1 MNQRARPQA
10 SDLSFGV
17 NVRVLLV
24 GLVLL
29 FAGCAEPGVM
39 VQRPSPVEDEAG
51 VQDYVGLRES
61 AARGLARGRDRV
73 ASQQLRL
80 PSPPTVTFDFI
91 RGRINADVRDG
102 IVVAYAVEG
111 TKQRTKKDPAVK
123 TPN

>member
-1 MNQRARPQA
+1 MNHRARPQA
-10 SDLSFGV
+10 NNPFLGG

-51 VQDYVGLRES
+51 VQDYVGLSES
-61 AARGLARGRDRV
+61 QARDLARGRDTPFRV
-73 ASQQLRL
+73 VTSDGVSQM
-80 PSPPTVTFDFI
+80 VTFDFI

>member
-1 MNQRARPQA
+1 MNHRARPQA
-10 SDLSFGV
+10 NNPFLGV

-51 VQDYVGLRES
+51 VQDYVGLSES
-61 AARGLARGRDRV
+61 QARDLARGRDTPFRV
-73 ASQQLRL
+73 VTRDGVSQM
-80 PSPPTVTFDFI
+80 VTFDFI

>member
-51 VQDYVGLRES
+51 VQDYVGLSES
-61 AARGLARGRDRV
+61 QARDLARGRDTPFRV
-73 ASQQLRL
+73 VTRDGVSQM
-80 PSPPTVTFDFI
+80 VTFDLI

-102 IVVAYAVEG
+102 VVVDYAVEG

>member
-51 VQDYVGLRES
+51 VQDYVGLSES
-61 AARGLARGRDRV
+61 QARDLARGRDTPFRV
-73 ASQQLRL
+73 VTRDGVSQM
-80 PSPPTVTFDFI
+80 VTFDFI

>member
-51 VQDYVGLRES
+51 VQDYVGLSES
-61 AARGLARGRDRV
+61 QARDLARGRDTPFRV
-73 ASQQLRL
+73 VPRDGVSQM
-80 PSPPTVTFDFI
+80 VTFAFI

-111 TKQRTKKDPAVK
+111 TTQRTQKDPAVK

>member
-1 MNQRARPQA
+1 MNHRARPQA
-10 SDLSFGV
+10 NNPFLGV

-24 GLVLL
+24 GLALL

-39 VQRPSPVEDEAG
+39 SQRSSPVEDAAG
-51 VQDYVGLRES
+51 VQDYVGLSES
-61 AARGLARGRDRV
+61 QARDLARGRDTPFRV
-73 ASQQLRL
+73 VTRDGVSQM
-80 PSPPTVTFDFI
+80 VTFDFI